1 MIDRYT
7 RPEMGA
13 IWSIEAKF
21 QTYLDVEIAV
31 CQAQSDMGLIPAAAL
46 AEIKSKARFDVARID
61 EI

>member
-1 MIDRYT
+1 LIDRYT

-31 CQAQSDMGLIPAAAL
+31 CQAQSDMGLIPAAGAGRN
-46 AEIKSKARFDVARID
+46 KG
-61 EI
+61 